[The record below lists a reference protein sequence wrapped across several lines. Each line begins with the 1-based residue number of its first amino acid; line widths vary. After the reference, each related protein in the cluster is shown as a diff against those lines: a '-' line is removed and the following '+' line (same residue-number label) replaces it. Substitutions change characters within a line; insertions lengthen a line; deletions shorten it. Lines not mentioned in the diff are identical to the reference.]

1 MLFII
6 AEYIKSY
13 LYKSAISLSK
23 IKIEYSEI
31 TYQIPQHY
39 STQEELDKLV

>member
-13 LYKSAISLSK
+13 LYKRGISLAK

-31 TYQIPQHY
+31 SYNIPHHY

>member
-13 LYKSAISLSK
+13 LYKRAISLAK

-31 TYQIPQHY
+31 AYNIPQHY